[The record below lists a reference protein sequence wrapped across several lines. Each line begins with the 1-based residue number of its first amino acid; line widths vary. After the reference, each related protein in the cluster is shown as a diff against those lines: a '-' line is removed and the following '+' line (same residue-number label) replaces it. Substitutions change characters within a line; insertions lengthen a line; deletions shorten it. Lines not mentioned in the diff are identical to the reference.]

1 MKFSSMIGLEVHAQL
16 LTKSKIFCG
25 CSTQYGMPPNTNT
38 CPICLGF
45 PGSLPVLN
53 QMAVHFALKTA
64 LALHCKINKRSV
76 FARKNYFY
84 PDLPKGYQIS
94 QYDIPLAE
102 GGYVQIEANE
112 ERRSI
117 RIKRIH
123 LEEDAGKSIHEGM
136 VDSDK
141 KTYIDFNRSGVP
153 LIEIV
158 TEPDLKSPEEAY
170 IYLMRLK
177 SILQYLGVCSG
188 NMEEGSLRCDV
199 NVSVQL
205 EDSDRPGTKVEI
217 KNLNSFRNVQR
228 ALDYEIMRQVHH
240 IQEGGSIELETRL
253 YNASSG
259 ETEPMRA
266 KEETHDYRYFPEP
279 DLLPLIIKNEWVEK
293 IRQGI
298 SELPAQK
305 KKRFIEEYD
314 LPEYDA
320 NILTQEEALAD
331 YFQKTA
337 EISGNAKASSN
348 WIMGNILREL
358 KDDKKSIEDCP
369 LSPEKLGEMITLID
383 EGVISSKIAKKVFQ
397 EIYQTGKSPSDIVKE
412 KDLSQVTDKVRIS
425 QVIDKVIREN
435 PGPLS
440 QYSKGKRNIF
450 SFFVGQVMKK
460 TKGKANPIIVNDIL
474 KKRLDEK
481 D

>member
-1 MKFSSMIGLEVHAQL
+1 MKFVSMIGLEVHAQL

-38 CPICLGF
+38 CPVCLGF
-45 PGSLPVLN
+45 PGALPVLN

-64 LALHCKINKRSV
+64 LALRCRINDRSI

-94 QYDIPLAE
+94 QYDKPLAE
-102 GGYVQIEANE
+102 NGFVQIEMKRE
-112 ERRSI
+112 KKDI
-117 RIKRIH
+117 RIKRVHI
-123 LEEDAGKSIHEGM
+123 EEDAGKSIHDGM
-136 VDSDK
+136 ADSDK
-141 KTYIDFNRSGVP
+141 KTYIDFNRSGIP

-158 TEPDLKSPEEAY
+158 TDPGMKSPEEAY

-199 NVSVQL
+199 NVSVRL
-205 EDSDRPGTKVEI
+205 ESSEKLGTKVEV

-228 ALDYEIMRQVHH
+228 ALEYEIKRQIHH
-240 IQEGGSIELETRL
+240 IQEGGAIQHETRL
-253 YNASSG
+253 YDASSG
-259 ETEPMRA
+259 ETELMRT
-266 KEETHDYRYFPEP
+266 KEEAHDYRYFPEP
-279 DLLPLIIKNEWVEK
+279 DLLPLIIKEDWVEK
-293 IRQGI
+293 IQQEI

-305 KKRFIEEYD
+305 KKRFMEEYG

-348 WIMGNILREL
+348 WIMGDILREL
-358 KDDKKSIEDCP
+358 KNDKQSIEDCP
-369 LSPEKLGEMITLID
+369 LSSERLGEMIKMID
-383 EGVISSKIAKKVFQ
+383 EGVISGKIAKVIFE
-397 EIYQTGKSPSDIVKE
+397 EIYRTDKSPSDVVKE
-412 KDLSQVTDKVRIS
+412 KNLGQITDEGKINEI
-425 QVIDKVIREN
+425 IDKVIREN
-435 PGPLS
+435 PGPLAS
-440 QYSKGKRNIF
+440 YKKGKRATF
-450 SFFVGQVMKK
+450 DFFVGQVMKK
-460 TKGKANPIIVNDIL
+460 TQGKANPAMVNSIL
-474 KKRLDEK
+474 KKRLDK
-481 D
+481 QD